1 MISHLNLLSLL
12 LLLNPNHLV
21 NLVKTIPWTSIENHE
36 TKNGTL
42 SAINEQGGINVRG
55 RGNKETE
62 TERTWTLFAQWL
74 LLDNNSN
81 NSNRI
86 GLPYLST
93 IGVSTSVFL
102 LKA

>member
-1 MISHLNLLSLL
+1 MISHLNLLFLL
-12 LLLNPNHLV
+12 LLLNPSHLV
-21 NLVKTIPWTSIENHE
+21 NLVKTIPWTNTENHE

-42 SAINEQGGINVRG
+42 SAINERGGINVKG

-62 TERTWTLFAQWL
+62 RTWTSFAQWL
-74 LLDNNSN
+74 LHDSNNNNSN
-81 NSNRI
+81 KI

-93 IGVSTSVFL
+93 IGVLTYVFL